1 LPLLKPKFA
10 YQRYL
15 SLAKPEG
22 RSPDTTRVDKILKWL
37 PLTTPKEVRCFLG
50 LCGTLRIWI
59 PNYSKLVRP
68 LIELYHLD
76 VDFIWDERRQAAFDQ
91 IKQLV
96 TSAPVLRSID
106 YNSENPVVLSVD
118 STSVEAT
125 GMTLLQLGD
134 DGKTKHPARYGS
146 IPMSETES

>member
-1 LPLLKPKFA
+1 M
-10 YQRYL
+10 
-15 SLAKPEG
+15 
-22 RSPDTTRVDKILKWL
+22 
-37 PLTTPKEVRCFLG
+37 
-50 LCGTLRIWI
+50 
-59 PNYSKLVRP
+59 
-68 LIELYHLD
+68 
-76 VDFIWDERRQAAFDQ
+76 DFIWDERRQAAFDQ